1 MFENLLYTLS
11 TLTIMILDYIK
22 RSLITNLFEIL
33 ICNMQYAIIIYQVIY
48 FVTNIK
54 YISALKFSNNYL
66 YILFERY

>member
-33 ICNMQYAIIIYQVIY
+33 IFNMQNTLSLFIRL
-48 FVTNIK
+48 F
-54 YISALKFSNNYL
+54 
-66 YILFERY
+66 IL

>member
-33 ICNMQYAIIIYQVIY
+33 ICNMQNTLSLFIRL
-48 FVTNIK
+48 F
-54 YISALKFSNNYL
+54 
-66 YILFERY
+66 IL